1 MAFPTNPTTG
11 QLHTVNDRVWSFN
24 GYAWNSLGGGGGS
37 KFYYQPDPPTGVT
50 FGTRWMDSD
59 TGIEY
64 IYINDGNSF
73 QWVQPTNN
81 GSSTAIQSTT
91 TVIGATYAST
101 VSDYYIGVS
110 YAGTAGIILPS
121 SPETGR
127 MMVVKDESGH
137 AGEPYRYIV
146 IIGASA
152 SDKIDGQISATINI
166 NNGALDFIYRNGWRI
181 I

>member
-1 MAFPTNPTTG
+1 MAFPTTPSIGT
-11 QLHTVNDRVWSFN
+11 LHTVNTRVWLFN
-24 GYAWNSLGGGGGS
+24 GYAWESLGNGAGGA
-37 KFYYQPDPPTGVT
+37 FYYQPDPPTGIT

-64 IYINDGNSF
+64 ILIFDGDTS

-81 GSSTAIQSTT
+81 GSSNVIQSTT
-91 TVIGATYAST
+91 TVTGATYAAT
-101 VSDYYIGVS
+101 ISDYYIGVS
-110 YAGTAGIILPS
+110 FAGTAGIVLPS
-121 SPETGR
+121 TPETGR

-137 AGEPYRYIV
+137 AGDTNRFIL
-146 IIGASA
+146 ISGASA
-152 SDKIDGQISATINI
+152 SDKIDGQSSATINI

>member
-1 MAFPTNPTTG
+1 MAFPINPTIG
-11 QLHTVNDRVWSFN
+11 QLHTVSDRVWSFN
-24 GYAWNSLGGGGGS
+24 GYAWDKLDSGV
-37 KFYYQPDPPTGVT
+37 FYYQQNPPTGVT

-64 IYINDGNSF
+64 IYINDGDSF
-73 QWVQPTNN
+73 QWVQPTDDGTSNV
-81 GSSTAIQSTT
+81 IQSTT
-91 TVIGATYAST
+91 TVTGATYAAT
-101 VSDYYIGVS
+101 IADYYIGVS
-110 YAGTAGIILPS
+110 YAGTAGIVLPS

-137 AGEPYRYIV
+137 AGDPYKYIV
-146 IIGASA
+146 ITGATA
-152 SDKIDGQISATINI
+152 SDTIDRQTSATINI

>member
-1 MAFPTNPTTG
+1 
-11 QLHTVNDRVWSFN
+11 VWLFN
-24 GYAWNSLGGGGGS
+24 GYAWVSLGNSASGA
-37 KFYYQPDPPTGVT
+37 FYYQPDPPIGIT

-64 IYINDGNSF
+64 IYINDGDSS
-73 QWVQPTNN
+73 QWVQPTND
-81 GSSTAIQSTT
+81 GSSTVIQSTT
-91 TVIGATYAST
+91 TVTGATYAAT
-101 VSDYYIGVS
+101 ISDYYIGVS
-110 YAGTAGIILPS
+110 FSGTAGIVLPS

-137 AGEPYRYIV
+137 AGDVNKYIM
-146 IIGASA
+146 ITGASA
-152 SDKIDGQISATINI
+152 SDKIDGHNSVIINI

>member
-1 MAFPTNPTTG
+1 MAFPLNPSIN
-11 QLHTVNDRVWSFN
+11 QLHTVNNRVWSFN
-24 GYAWNSLGGGGGS
+24 GYAWDSLGNSASGA
-37 KFYYQPDPPTGVT
+37 FYYQPDPPTGIT

-64 IYINDGNSF
+64 IYINDGDSS
-73 QWVQPTNN
+73 QWVQPTND
-81 GSSTAIQSTT
+81 GSSTVIQSTK
-91 TVIGATYAST
+91 TVTGATYAAT
-101 VSDYYIGVS
+101 ISDYYIGVS
-110 YAGTAGIILPS
+110 FSGTAGIVLPS

-137 AGEPYRYIV
+137 AGEPYKYI
-146 IIGASA
+146 IITGATL
-152 SDKIDGQISATINI
+152 SDKIDGQTSATINI